1 MKKNLLFYA
10 ACALTLVLG
19 SCSDEMFDNA
29 EQVNNPSSQNT
40 RTVGDANWTK
50 AYVLCEGTWKQ
61 TPPSL
66 PGRLITYNNNWTEVN
81 TLEVGDTGND
91 LILYGSKLYCAVSG
105 HDLTANN
112 GGIWVLNAATGVPYT
127 TTMKQYDDPK
137 NGYNAMPRRLAAYGG
152 EVYITL
158 YSGTVIAIDTLD
170 YEMTKHIELDAT
182 YSEGICIAINTVYV
196 CNSGNTGDSYAGQG
210 TTISKLPLDLSTET
224 QITVPTNPKL
234 IAQAPNGTL
243 YFNSL
248 GNYTTEKSALYKLN
262 GDSYSL
268 PAVANLVDAF
278 KIGNGGIYT
287 TYVDW
292 YDPSY
297 EMPTTLQ
304 KVSFSGTVTPFTTD
318 IPDLM
323 LGYSV
328 SVNPFNGDVCF
339 GQSGQN
345 LYVYESDGTPI
356 RVDNPIKTG
365 TANPNSVVF
374 VK

>member
-19 SCSDEMFDNA
+19 SCSDEMFDNS
-29 EQVNNPSSQNT
+29 EQVNNSASQIT
-40 RTVGDANWTK
+40 RAVGDADWTK

-66 PGRLITYNNNWTEVN
+66 PGRLITYNNNWVGVD
-81 TLEVGDTGND
+81 TLEIGDMGND
-91 LILYGSKLYCAVSG
+91 LIQYGSKLYCAVSG

-158 YSGTVIAIDTLD
+158 YSGTVIAIDTLE
-170 YEMTKHIELDAT
+170 YEMTKYKVLNAT
-182 YSEGICIAINTVYV
+182 YSEGICIANNTVYV
-196 CNSGNTGDSYAGQG
+196 CNSGNIGDLYAGQG
-210 TTISKLPLDLSTET
+210 TTISKLPLNLSAET

-234 IAQAPNGTL
+234 IAQAPDGTL

-248 GNYTTEKSALYKLN
+248 SNYITEKPALYKLS
-262 GDSYSL
+262 GDSYSH
-268 PAVANLVDAF
+268 VANLVDAF
-278 KIGNGGIYT
+278 KIGNDGIYT

-292 YDPSY
+292 YDPDY

-304 KVSFSGTVTPFTTD
+304 KVSFSGTVTPFTAD

-345 LYVYESDGTPI
+345 LYIYESDGTPI
-356 RVDNPIKTG
+356 LVEEPIETG
-365 TANPNSVVF
+365 TANVNTVLF
-374 VK
+374 IK

>member
-1 MKKNLLFYA
+1 MKKNFLFYA
-10 ACALTLVLG
+10 ACALTFVLG

-29 EQVNNPSSQNT
+29 GQVNEPSSQNT
-40 RTVGDANWTK
+40 RAVGDANWSK

-61 TPPSL
+61 EPPSL
-66 PGRLITYNNNWTEVN
+66 PGRLITYDNNWIGTD

-91 LILYGSKLYCAVSG
+91 LIQYGSKLYCAVSG
-105 HDLTANN
+105 HDLTADN
-112 GGIWVLNAATGVPYT
+112 GGIWVLNAATGVPCT
-127 TTMKQYDDPK
+127 TAMKQYDDPK
-137 NGYNAMPRRLAAYGG
+137 NGHKAMPRRLAAYGG
-152 EVYITL
+152 EVYVSL
-158 YSGTVIAIDTLD
+158 YSGAVMVIDTID
-170 YEMTKHIELDAT
+170 FEMKNAVPLNAT
-182 YSEGICIAINTVYV
+182 YSEGICVANNTVYV

-210 TTISKLPLDLSTET
+210 TTISRLTTDLEILEP
-224 QITVPTNPKL
+224 ITVPTNPKL

-248 GNYTTEKSALYKLN
+248 GNYTTEKSALYKLE
-262 GDSYSL
+262 GEGYSH
-268 PAVANLVDAF
+268 VANLADAF
-278 KIGNGGIYT
+278 KIGDNAIYT

-292 YDPSY
+292 YDPNY

-356 RVDNPIKTG
+356 RVENPIETG
-365 TANPNSVVF
+365 TANVNTVLF
-374 VK
+374 IK

>member
-1 MKKNLLFYA
+1 MKKNFLFYA
-10 ACALTLVLG
+10 ACALTFVLG

-29 EQVNNPSSQNT
+29 GQVNEPSSQNT
-40 RTVGDANWTK
+40 RAVGDANWSK
-50 AYVLCEGTWKQ
+50 AYVLCEGTWTQ
-61 TPPSL
+61 APPLL
-66 PGRLITYNNNWTEVN
+66 PGRLITYDNNWEQIGDGI
-81 TLEVGDTGND
+81 EVGDTGND
-91 LILYGSKLYCAVSG
+91 LIQYGSKLYCAVSG
-105 HDLTANN
+105 HDLTADN

-137 NGYNAMPRRLAAYGG
+137 NGHKAMPRRLAAYGG
-152 EVYITL
+152 EVYVSL
-158 YSGTVIAIDTLD
+158 YSGAVMVIDTID
-170 YEMTKHIELDAT
+170 FEMKNAVPLNAT
-182 YSEGICIAINTVYV
+182 YSEGICVANNTVYV
-196 CNSGNTGDSYAGQG
+196 CNSGNTGDPYAGQG
-210 TTISKLPLDLSTET
+210 TTISRLTTDLEILEP
-224 QITVPTNPKL
+224 ITVPTNPKL

-248 GNYTTEKSALYKLN
+248 GNYTTEKSALYKLEEE
-262 GDSYSL
+262 SYSH
-268 PAVANLVDAF
+268 VANLADAF
-278 KIGNGGIYT
+278 KIGDNAIYT

-292 YDPSY
+292 YDPNY

-304 KVSFSGTVTPFTTD
+304 KVSFSGVVTPFTTD

-345 LYVYESDGTPI
+345 LYIYDSDGAPI
-356 RVDNPIKTG
+356 RVDTPIATG
-365 TANPNSVVF
+365 TANTNSVVF

>member
-40 RTVGDANWTK
+40 RAVGDANWTK

-66 PGRLITYNNNWTEVN
+66 SGRLITYNNNWVGVD

-137 NGYNAMPRRLAAYGG
+137 NGYNAMPRRLAAYEG

-170 YEMTKHIELDAT
+170 YEITKYIELDAT
-182 YSEGICIAINTVYV
+182 YSEGICIANNTVYV

-262 GDSYSL
+262 GDSYSH
-268 PAVANLVDAF
+268 VANLADAF
-278 KIGNGGIYT
+278 KIGDDGIYT

-304 KVSFSGTVTPFTTD
+304 KVSFAGVAAPFTTSKL
-318 IPDLM
+318 PDLM

-345 LYVYESDGTPI
+345 LYVYSSDGTPI
-356 RVDNPIKTG
+356 RADNPIKTG

>member
-1 MKKNLLFYA
+1 MKKNFLFYA
-10 ACALTLVLG
+10 ACVLTFVLG

-29 EQVNNPSSQNT
+29 GQVNESSPQST
-40 RTVGDANWTK
+40 RAVSDGSWSK

-91 LILYGSKLYCAVSG
+91 LIQYGSKLYCAVSG

-112 GGIWVLNAATGVPYT
+112 GGIWVLNATTGAPDGG
-127 TTMKQYDDPK
+127 MKQYDDEK
-137 NGYNAMPRRLAAYGG
+137 SGYKAMPRRLAAYGG

-158 YSGTVIAIDTLD
+158 YSGAVIAIDTLD
-170 YEMTKHIELDAT
+170 YELTKSIELNAT
-182 YSEGICIAINTVYV
+182 YSEGICIANDTVYV

-210 TTISKLPLDLSTET
+210 TTISKLPLNFRTET

-248 GNYTTEKSALYKLN
+248 GNYTTEKSALYKLE
-262 GDSYSL
+262 GDSYSH
-268 PAVANLVDAF
+268 VANLVDAF